1 MANEDNQSKSRFS
14 AFRNWISMSGVA
26 IMVGGLFAFVLFFI
40 IDLFTHYP
48 NPYLGVLI
56 YLVCPI
62 LCVIGAIVAVI
73 GAFLEHR
80 RIKRTG
86 IEPIKLVID
95 LTRPRDRKI
104 LLTVIGV
111 VLFFFLFIAVASYH
125 GYHFTESTTFCGEV
139 CHKVMKPEMVTYQHS
154 PHARVSCT
162 ECHIGPGASWF
173 VRSKI
178 SGAYQVY
185 ATIANKYQRP
195 IPTPIKNLRPAQE
208 TCEQCHWPKKFVG
221 NLDKTYNYYL
231 SDETNPP
238 FTIRMLMKVGGAD
251 PTHGPVGGIHWHM
264 NVANKIEYIATDTNR
279 LVIPWVRVTNPL
291 GVVTEY
297 KVKSFTN
304 DVSNYVIRKMD
315 CMDCHNRPSHI
326 FKSPNDSVNLAMSL
340 GKIDSSV
347 PWMKSNAV
355 YLLTQDYKSEDE
367 GVQTIAATMAK
378 IYNNSPKALASI
390 ATIQDI
396 YTNNF
401 FPEMKASWKAYP
413 NQIGHKDWPGCFR
426 CHDEKHKT
434 TDGKKAIKAKECNTC
449 HIILAQGTGD
459 ELDKLNPHG
468 QEFKHPGGDYDI
480 GCAECHSAGF

>member
-1 MANEDNQSKSRFS
+1 
-14 AFRNWISMSGVA
+14 
-26 IMVGGLFAFVLFFI
+26 
-40 IDLFTHYP
+40 
-48 NPYLGVLI
+48 
-56 YLVCPI
+56 
-62 LCVIGAIVAVI
+62 
-73 GAFLEHR
+73 
-80 RIKRTG
+80 
-86 IEPIKLVID
+86 
-95 LTRPRDRKI
+95 
-104 LLTVIGV
+104 
-111 VLFFFLFIAVASYH
+111 
-125 GYHFTESTTFCGEV
+125 
-139 CHKVMKPEMVTYQHS
+139 
-154 PHARVSCT
+154 
-162 ECHIGPGASWF
+162 
-173 VRSKI
+173 
-178 SGAYQVY
+178 
-185 ATIANKYQRP
+185 
-195 IPTPIKNLRPAQE
+195 
-208 TCEQCHWPKKFVG
+208 
-221 NLDKTYNYYL
+221 
-231 SDETNPP
+231 
-238 FTIRMLMKVGGAD
+238 
-251 PTHGPVGGIHWHM
+251 
-264 NVANKIEYIATDTNR
+264 
-279 LVIPWVRVTNPL
+279 
-291 GVVTEY
+291 
-297 KVKSFTN
+297 
-304 DVSNYVIRKMD
+304 
-315 CMDCHNRPSHI
+315 
-326 FKSPNDSVNLAMSL
+326 MSL